1 VAVALDAV
9 GEDAG
14 SVRWRGEEIVMSLDN
29 WGLPRST
36 GDVEADRSAALVAER
51 TATTDAQRAAVAV
64 RMADIRVREGLGAEP
79 PATKP

>member
-1 VAVALDAV
+1 
-9 GEDAG
+9 
-14 SVRWRGEEIVMSLDN
+14 MSLDN

-36 GDVEADRSAALVAER
+36 GDVEADRSAALLAER

-64 RMADIRVREGLGAEP
+64 RMADIRVREGRGAEP